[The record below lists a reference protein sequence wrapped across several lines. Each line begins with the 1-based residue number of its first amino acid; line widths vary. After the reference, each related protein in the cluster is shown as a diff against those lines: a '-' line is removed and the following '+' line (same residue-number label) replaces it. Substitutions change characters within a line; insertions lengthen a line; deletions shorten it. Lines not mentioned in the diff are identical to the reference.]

1 MLTLKKMARVLSLCV
16 RCLSC
21 LPPTLD
27 EKCDF
32 LSIWTVFTKRSRL
45 VDFVRVGN
53 GDMDE
58 ICVMTGFLVE
68 LLSW

>member
-1 MLTLKKMARVLSLCV
+1 MMRTRPLSNPQNPIDHAVGFWLYLLRDGFGGV
-16 RCLSC
+16 GAH
-21 LPPTLD
+21 PT
-27 EKCDF
+27 ERKN
-32 LSIWTVFTKRSRL
+32 RL

-58 ICVMTGFLVE
+58 ICVMMGFLIE